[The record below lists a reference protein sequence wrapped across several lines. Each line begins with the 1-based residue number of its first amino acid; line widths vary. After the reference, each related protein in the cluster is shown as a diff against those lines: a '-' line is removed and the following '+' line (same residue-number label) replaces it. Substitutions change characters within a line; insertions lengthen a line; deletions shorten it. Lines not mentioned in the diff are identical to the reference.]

1 MNDRNDW
8 NRKVTEEFRANA
20 GNVEQFKGIP
30 LLLLHHTGAK
40 SGRSYI
46 NPLAY
51 LPDGKRMVVF
61 ASKGGADTNP
71 DWYHNLVAHP
81 DVKVELGNG
90 DVIDA
95 KAVVLQ
101 GAERERIYN
110 LQVERVPVFAEYRAK
125 TSREIPVIALDPE

>member
-1 MNDRNDW
+1 MTDFNDW
-8 NRKVTEEFRANA
+8 NRKVIEEFRASK
-20 GNVEQFKGIP
+20 GNVEQFKGMP

-46 NPLAY
+46 NPLAFQQ
-51 LPDGKRMVVF
+51 DGERMVIF
-61 ASKGGADTNP
+61 ASKAGADTNP

-81 DVKVELGNG
+81 DIKVELGSG

-101 GAERERIYN
+101 GEERDRIYD
-110 LQVERVPVFAEYRAK
+110 LQVERAPVFGEYRAK
-125 TSREIPVIALDPE
+125 TSRQIPVVALEPV